1 VTSLSR
7 SALIEALTGGRPDD
21 LLGVAET
28 SWLDFKR
35 SPYNLASEKGKFELC
50 KDVAAFAN
58 AHGGLLVLGV
68 TAEKKSNQALEVA
81 TGFHPFPQERADV
94 VQYVDTLNEYLR
106 PRVEIS
112 HHWYRDPGRS
122 SAGTGLYYLV
132 LEVEPLPELSR
143 YVLVRKL
150 INDKGKLAEG
160 LAISLRHGDRTV
172 YMPSEDVY
180 QLINEGLRGRDTA
193 PGGVL
198 APAHQHWHE
207 EPDEV
212 LDELEQRQDWEETP
226 VLFWQSVP
234 AQPPSQILPG
244 LHSHDGIKGALRNQD
259 VLRGSGFNFAD
270 NTGRLQTLS
279 GGLFIG
285 RPRSAVWVRPDGL
298 MTAGAVANSEML
310 CWGAQQS
317 APVVMRINAH
327 VVTEMTLEYF
337 RLADRLVIPRVSG
350 PWRHRIVVHRFGG
363 EEPRFLAPGGGMM
376 QSFLS
381 DAAPAS
387 DDTWDRSWVANGDPE
402 RDAYEALE
410 RFYTLFGVDVA
421 TNPDVEGDR
430 VVEAR
435 LRAK

>member
-1 VTSLSR
+1 MTSLSR
-7 SALIEALTGGRPDD
+7 SALIESLTDGRPDD

-35 SPYNLASEKGKFELC
+35 SPYDLASAKGKFELC

-68 TAEKKSNQALEVA
+68 RAEKKSNQALEVA
-81 TGFHPFPQERADV
+81 TSFHPFPQDRADV
-94 VQYVDTLNEYLR
+94 VQYIDIMNEYLR

-112 HHWYRDPGRS
+112 HHWYRDPDRS
-122 SAGTGLYYLV
+122 TAGTDLYYLV

-160 LAISLRHGDRTV
+160 LAVSVRHGDRTV

-180 QLINEGLRGRDTA
+180 QLINEGLRARDTA
-193 PGGVL
+193 PAGALV
-198 APAHQHWHE
+198 AAHEQWHE
-207 EPDEV
+207 EPDEA

-226 VLFWQSVP
+226 VLFWQSIP

-259 VLRGSGFNFAD
+259 VLRDSGFNFAD
-270 NTGRLQTLS
+270 TTGRLQTLS

-298 MTAGAVANSEML
+298 MTAGAVANPDML

-317 APVVMRINAH
+317 LPVVMRINAH

-337 RLADRLVIPRVSG
+337 RLVDRLIVPRVPV
-350 PWRHRIVVHRFGG
+350 PWRHRIVVRRFAG
-363 EEPRFLAPGGGMM
+363 EDPRSLAPGGGMM
-376 QSFLS
+376 QTFHS

-387 DDTWDRSWVANGDPE
+387 DDIWDRSWVANGDPE

-430 VVEAR
+430 VVAAR
-435 LRAK
+435 LRAQ

>member
-1 VTSLSR
+1 MASLSR
-7 SALIEALTGGRPDD
+7 SALIESLTAGRPDD
-21 LLGVAET
+21 LLGEAET

-81 TGFHPFPQERADV
+81 TSFHPFPQERADV
-94 VQYVDTLNEYLR
+94 VQYVDVLNEYLR
-106 PRVEIS
+106 PRIEIS

-122 SAGTGLYYLV
+122 TAGTDLYYLV

-150 INDKGKLAEG
+150 INDKDKLAEG
-160 LAISLRHGDRTV
+160 LAISVRHGDRTV

-180 QLINEGLRGRDTA
+180 QLINEGLRARDTA
-193 PGGVL
+193 PTGVL
-198 APAHQHWHE
+198 VPAHEQWHE
-207 EPDEV
+207 EPDEI

-226 VLFWQSVP
+226 MLFWQSIP

-244 LHSHDGIKGALRNQD
+244 LHNHDGIKGALRNQD
-259 VLRGSGFNFAD
+259 VLRSSGFNFAD
-270 NTGRLQTLS
+270 NTGRLQTLN

-298 MTAGAVANSEML
+298 ITAGAVANPDML

-337 RLADRLVIPRVSG
+337 RLADRLVVPRVPG
-350 PWRHRIVVHRFGG
+350 PWRHRIVLHRFGG

-376 QSFLS
+376 QTFLS
-381 DAAPAS
+381 EAVPAS

-421 TNPDVEGDR
+421 TNPDVEGNR